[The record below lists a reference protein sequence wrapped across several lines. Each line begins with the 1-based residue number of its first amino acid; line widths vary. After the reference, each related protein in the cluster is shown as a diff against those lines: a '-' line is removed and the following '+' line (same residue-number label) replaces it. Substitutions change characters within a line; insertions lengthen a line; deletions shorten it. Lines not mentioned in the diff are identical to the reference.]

1 MSSEQ
6 FENNEDDLA
15 TLLTGLTS
23 RVETRLP
30 RLVGEERKS
39 TVRECEREIDEAEAL
54 VKEMREEASVA
65 PPQYRSQM
73 MSKVSMTFT
82 SMTLTALNQDESDSN

>member
-15 TLLTGLTS
+15 TLLTSLTS
-23 RVETRLP
+23 RVDARLP

-39 TVRECEREIDEAEAL
+39 AVRECEREIDEAEAL

-65 PPQYRSQM
+65 PPQFRSQM
-73 MSKVSMTFT
+73 MTKVGIF
-82 SMTLTALNQDESDSN
+82 LNLSIYSFIHSFM

>member
-73 MSKVSMTFT
+73 MSKVSITF
-82 SMTLTALNQDESDSN
+82 TALNEDENYTK